1 MNHDRFIFGFTCGI
15 LVLAIGFA
23 VLNLIGG

>member
-1 MNHDRFIFGFTCGI
+1 MNPDRFIFGFTCGI
-15 LVLAIGFA
+15 LVLAIVMA